1 MGPGESAETTG
12 IWAISI
18 LGGSP
23 RKLRDDAGRA
33 SVSPSGA
40 QIAYI
45 GGRSQ
50 SEIWIMGADGEN
62 PRKLLQAAPGDR
74 FLQVQWS
81 PAGNRIAYIKLH
93 NDDEKSQTTIETVP
107 VSGGVSATILAGP
120 SLGSFWWSSDD
131 RIIYSAVEPSPNSS
145 DMNLSQIQVDR
156 TGRKVS
162 APKRITTWAGVSLLD
177 LSASADGKRL
187 MVVKAGFQRDLYVAE
202 VRKHRILGTPR
213 RFTLEGRD
221 EIPSS
226 WTPDG
231 QRLFFYS
238 NRNGNWDIF
247 RQGLQERK
255 AQDFILKPGDQI
267 EPRVSPDARWVLYW
281 DSAEMDQGKTAGM
294 RLMRVPISGGAPE
307 PVLQASHGAVIH
319 CSRGHPRCVLSE
331 LDRGNG
337 ELVFSVF
344 DPASGK
350 KDELIRLAADLASAP
365 SWDLSS
371 DGLTAAVVD
380 LGNHQDCI
388 RLVDLETGSGH
399 SVCADQSAQL
409 SGVSWSADGNGWFV
423 TDSSV
428 RKAAILYISSDG
440 QVSQLW
446 TTSTAVGAPL
456 ASPEGTSIAFTVS
469 SYNSNAW
476 MIENF

>member
-1 MGPGESAETTG
+1 
-12 IWAISI
+12 
-18 LGGSP
+18 
-23 RKLRDDAGRA
+23 
-33 SVSPSGA
+33 
-40 QIAYI
+40 
-45 GGRSQ
+45 
-50 SEIWIMGADGEN
+50 MGADGEN

-81 PAGNRIAYIKLH
+81 PDGNRIAYIKLH
-93 NDDEKSQTTIETVP
+93 NDDEKSQTTIETSP
-107 VSGGVSATILAGP
+107 VSGGVGATVLAGP
-120 SLGSFWWSSDD
+120 SLGSFWWCSDD
-131 RIIYSAVEPSPNSS
+131 RIIYSAADAAPNSS
-145 DMNLSQIQVDR
+145 DMNLWQIRVDR
-156 TGRKVS
+156 TGRKKS
-162 APKRITTWAGVSLLD
+162 EPKRITSGAGVSLLD
-177 LSASADGKRL
+177 LSTSADGKRL

-202 VRKHRILGTPR
+202 LRKHQMMGPPR

-255 AQDFILKPGDQI
+255 AQDFILKPGDQM
-267 EPRVSPDARWVLYW
+267 EPRVSPDNRWVLYW
-281 DSAEMDQGKTAGM
+281 DSAETGQGKTAEM
-294 RLMRVPISGGAPE
+294 QLMRVPISGGGPE
-307 PVLQASHGAVIH
+307 PVLQATQGAVIH
-319 CSRGHPRCVLSE
+319 CSRGHARCVLSE

-337 ELVFSVF
+337 ELVFRVF
-344 DPASGK
+344 DPTSGK
-350 KDELIRLAADLASAP
+350 KEELVRLAADPASSP

-371 DGLTAAVVD
+371 DGLTAAVVA

-388 RLVDLETGSGH
+388 RLLSLETGSGH

-409 SGVSWSADGNGWFV
+409 SGISWSADGKGWFV
-423 TDSSV
+423 SNSSV

-446 TTSTAVGAPL
+446 RTGTAVGVPL
-456 ASPEGTSIAFTVS
+456 ASPDGASLAFTVS

-476 MIENF
+476 MLEGF